1 MLFKKEKITSY
12 DEVTYRISG
21 MRSTR
26 DYEIISNSKVA
37 EVAEYELNYST
48 DSRNLVRKVLCD
60 NEMMIELLNV
70 CGVMG
75 WNGFEGKHPFGVK
88 DGEMLSFRA
97 IVNEG
102 KIIKANG
109 SENFP
114 KNFNEFRKEIN
125 RILNENNSIL

>member
-1 MLFKKEKITSY
+1 
-12 DEVTYRISG
+12 
-21 MRSTR
+21 
-26 DYEIISNSKVA
+26 
-37 EVAEYELNYST
+37 
-48 DSRNLVRKVLCD
+48 
-60 NEMMIELLNV
+60 
-70 CGVMG
+70 MG

-97 IVNEG
+97 VVNDG

-125 RILNENNSIL
+125 RILSENNSIL